1 MIFKETF
8 SEIPGL
14 YELPKKISSV
24 FETNKGV
31 AEKKLWQDILLQTFE
46 KICILL
52 AQISIYEYKNSPFAK
67 EFNQVKGSPAYKL
80 ETGLNNSSIIK
91 KINTLSWGNYM
102 QIISSTRSLFNSN
115 REYSKKFVSANWLDD
130 GNPQES
136 FTNYSLFFKAIQE
149 YQAEIESNKISIR
162 DAFEKKKESYELLN
176 PNQKKEHQK
185 AFLAFLGLMVQ
196 VRNKIAHADIR
207 GSYWPMTAECL
218 VLSLEL
224 LKPCLETLI
233 SELSPLWK
241 YQLGV
246 ITNIHPQSIEV
257 CVDHDSKHQLFK
269 SPKNLSLNKEDEFL
283 YDPTSK
289 KIVANLNLSKSLY
302 LSPYVEEILREEAS
316 ELRRASDVEAFKEAV
331 RKKLEDDHVI
341 DLAERRELE
350 SVGRNNLEFS
360 KEETEKIILEVA
372 ISEGIEEPF
381 AKFDPAFVEILDHA
395 IKSGDIDEMVLGL
408 QSKTYGLEFG
418 DFKKL
423 LRERILKLGF
433 NPTQFSTVERL
444 NVLSQELTDAR
455 CITEACCWLRD
466 LKRLNAEKGGLYIS
480 ESTMCKGYETRTG
493 KHQRIFDEIRQILS
507 DRIDRL
513 SGSESWQTKVNTKW
527 RSNMPSYLSCHSYNT
542 QLKVGYKRKLAGGE
556 LHLILWVGHHDKDP
570 SIPLSKESDWSFLRI
585 GVGYTKELM
594 PGGRKYNPN
603 NFDYA
608 LYERIVSEITKETI
622 REYYDAFVSHPD
634 LYLFNHSLTN
644 SLKSRDEMVPVS
656 ELDPKSEKLD
666 YYFRHNPGLKTLCF
680 VNQWPLLKKNPVKV
694 LRNLDASFLLLSE
707 MLNEIE
713 RNYEIS
719 IRATNSDSETKSGI
733 RSNRG
738 SGFHGI
744 TSTLRECLNETKKQL
759 PKKLRNKVKE
769 DHPKSGKGSR
779 FVDSISLNKQDVD
792 RGLVELV
799 YGFWQGEN
807 KGEIL
812 CGFDARTALRSR
824 PLSEEESNPSEDI
837 LYQFFQSFNGSEQ
850 PSGKGGTKR
859 KVDTPNYFYQPNHL
873 SFRTTL
879 KRNEKTD
886 YEQTDIEETWEETKV
901 EITKL
906 LGFSDGKFVKLF

>member
-1 MIFKETF
+1 MLED
-8 SEIPGL
+8 IPRVSQ
-14 YELPKKISSV
+14 LPKNISFF
-24 FETNKGV
+24 FEQNKGV
-31 AEKKLWQDILLQTFE
+31 EEKYAWLTGLLQSFE
-46 KICILL
+46 QVSAYL
-52 AQISIYEYKNSPFAK
+52 ARISLSEYKARFVDKYPESASALSIEKDINQWKSRKPFNPTFGIVNQLTEKLAKCFSEKNERTKNFVSSIWSDSQSSPEAWIIYNNFYQGVLSSLSKVKSPNLNFSKIYRDAK
-67 EFNQVKGSPAYKL
+67 EAYQNFPEDQEKVDL
-80 ETGLNNSSIIK
+80 HKFLRIICET
-91 KINTLSWGNYM
+91 
-102 QIISSTRSLFNSN
+102 
-115 REYSKKFVSANWLDD
+115 
-130 GNPQES
+130 
-136 FTNYSLFFKAIQE
+136 
-149 YQAEIESNKISIR
+149 
-162 DAFEKKKESYELLN
+162 
-176 PNQKKEHQK
+176 
-185 AFLAFLGLMVQ
+185 
-196 VRNKIAHADIR
+196 RNKTAHANEAGRFWPITPEYLDICV
-207 GSYWPMTAECL
+207 P
-218 VLSLEL
+218 L
-224 LKPCLETLI
+224 LKQCFEALTD
-233 SELSPLWK
+233 ELSPLWK
-241 YQLGV
+241 YKTGH
-246 ITNIHPQSIEV
+246 IKEISQSSLIIKTEE
-257 CVDHDSKHQLFK
+257 DTEIKFNK
-269 SPKNLSLNKEDEFL
+269 PKVNLSLSLKDEILFDPLTKEIL
-283 YDPTSK
+283 
-289 KIVANLNLSKSLY
+289 ANLELKKNLFLSQALEKKVWLAEKAKDKKS
-302 LSPYVEEILREEAS
+302 
-316 ELRRASDVEAFKEAV
+316 FKKVIQE
-331 RKKLEDDHVI
+331 KLEDDNLI
-341 DLAERRELE
+341 DLSEKKELEALAKHNLGIEKEELREL
-350 SVGRNNLEFS
+350 
-360 KEETEKIILEVA
+360 ILEVSKDRG
-372 ISEGIEEPF
+372 ISNPF

-556 LHLILWVGHHDKDP
+556 LHLLLWAGHHDKDP
-570 SIPLSKESDWSFLRI
+570 SIPLSRESDWSFLRI

-644 SLKSRDEMVPVS
+644 SLTSRDEMVPVS

-850 PSGKGGTKR
+850 PTGKGGTKR

-886 YEQTDIEETWEETKV
+886 YKQTDIQENWEETKV